1 MLQGIIGTLF
11 FLLFSFCSSS
21 NTSLGTQLALPAPPA
36 ANSVSTPTTPA
47 PKMDLLSGD
56 YFNSPTTET
65 SLAIVPVSVGEPQP
79 ATRASEQ
86 NALAL
91 VDMFAQSNSAQTTN
105 SVGQAYPSSPQF
117 QQQQNF
123 QTAQSSVYPNG
134 NVPGTRLT
142 PFEQTLYQQGSNAAN
157 WNGSGT
163 QQQQPPSPVYGILLP
178 IFQKF
183 QP

>member
-1 MLQGIIGTLF
+1 M
-11 FLLFSFCSSS
+11 FSFCSSS

-36 ANSVSTPTTPA
+36 ANGVSTPTTPP

-56 YFNSPTTET
+56 DFNSPTSDI
-65 SLAIVPVSVGEPQP
+65 SLAIVPVSVGAPQP
-79 ATRASEQ
+79 APPASEQ

-91 VDMFAQSNSAQTTN
+91 VDMFTQSNSAQTTN
-105 SVGQAYPSSPQF
+105 SAVQAYPSSPQF

-123 QTAQSSVYPNG
+123 QTAQPSVYPNG

-142 PFEQTLYQQGSNAAN
+142 PFEQTLYQQGSNAAT
-157 WNGSGT
+157 WNGPGT
-163 QQQQPPSPVYGILLP
+163 QQQQPPSPAYGILLP